1 MTAIDPRRTPSR
13 RIALPHRLAVAAL
26 PALALVLAGCDA
38 EQAELK
44 AWMDEARRATP
55 TRIDRLPEP
64 KRFEPF
70 RYDAPRDED
79 PFSSAKMKVGG
90 TLVAKAGGL
99 QQPDLSRRRE
109 ALEAYP
115 LDSLKMVGNLR
126 QGKANVALLQAD
138 SMLFQARVGNYIGQ
152 NFGRIVRISEDEV
165 AIKETVQ
172 DAAGDWVERDTTL
185 QLQVAPQ
192 ESRK

>member
-1 MTAIDPRRTPSR
+1 VSRAASRSPR
-13 RIALPHRLAVAAL
+13 RIAAGML
-26 PALALVLAGCDA
+26 PALAIALAGCEADRA
-38 EQAELK
+38 DLQT
-44 AWMDEARRATP
+44 WMDEARRATP
-55 TRIDRLPEP
+55 RTVERLSEP

-70 RYDAPRDED
+70 RYAAERDED
-79 PFSSAKMKVGG
+79 PFSASRMKVGAV
-90 TLVAKAGGL
+90 LAGRGGGAS
-99 QQPDLSRRRE
+99 QPDLARRRE

-115 LDSLKMVGNLR
+115 LDNLKMVGNLR
-126 QGKANVALLQAD
+126 RGNVTVALLQAD

-172 DAAGDWVERDTTL
+172 DAAGDWVERDTIL
-185 QLQVAPQ
+185 QLQAAPQ